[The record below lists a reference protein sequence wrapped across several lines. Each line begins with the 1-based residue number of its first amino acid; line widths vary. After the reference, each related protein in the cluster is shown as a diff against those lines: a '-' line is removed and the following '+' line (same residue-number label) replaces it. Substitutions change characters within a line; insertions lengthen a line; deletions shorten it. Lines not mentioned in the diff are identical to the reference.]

1 MCFLCFQVKKDVIRT
16 DRCFNFY
23 AGNTEDDNENVTCLL
38 NILTTFALNHRD
50 RYCQGMSDL
59 ASPLL
64 YIMKDEAHA
73 YICFCALMMRLSVN
87 FDLNGVAMS
96 KKFTNLTSLLQ
107 YYDPEFYSY
116 LRIQGADE
124 LLFCYRWILLELK
137 REFAFE
143 DALYMLE
150 VLWSSIPPNH
160 LDHSL
165 PLFDDGY
172 LYVAHT
178 KRISMQKVRSEPI
191 PIRSDSNER
200 VKYDLF
206 DCGSPSR
213 RLLKGIRVV
222 KKDGRPRNIKFLPQL
237 LSSDSKD
244 IESPEDEFRNA
255 IYFQPPLRFEKIFS
269 VDHNSFGSFDDA
281 DALPS
286 VETLIGSKST
296 EQSKLNELNK
306 LNVNEQSK
314 LNESGNS
321 KSDVFSTLQNVHC
334 NGENLEDS
342 FESTTNK
349 DWKIP
354 RGLAKSISCDSLKG
368 IIDNSEGYNSN
379 AISQD
384 SRSRLST
391 DNNLSTKSS
400 SCSSLV
406 IISSD
411 SSGYGKSIS
420 LPTPND
426 LGADDAFMLFL
437 CLTML
442 LQHRDE
448 IISKGMDAND
458 IQMFFD
464 GMVRKHNVHSVLDLT
479 RHLFHS
485 YLSHWHQDC

>member
-1 MCFLCFQVKKDVIRT
+1 MIRT
-16 DRCFNFY
+16 DRCFHFY
-23 AGNTEDDNENVTCLL
+23 AGNTEDDNENVTSLL
-38 NILTTFALNHRD
+38 NILTTYALNHRD

-96 KKFTNLTSLLQ
+96 RKFTNLTCLLQ

-137 REFAFE
+137 REFPFE
-143 DALYMLE
+143 HALYMIE
-150 VLWSSIPPNH
+150 VLWSSIPPND

-178 KRISMQKVRSEPI
+178 KRISMQKIRSEPI

-213 RLLKGIRVV
+213 RLLKGIKVV

-244 IESPEDEFRNA
+244 IESPEDQYCNA
-255 IYFQPPLRFEKIFS
+255 IYFQPPPVKFEKIFS
-269 VDHNSFGSFDDA
+269 IDNNSIGSFDDA
-281 DALPS
+281 DAVPS
-286 VETLIGSKST
+286 IETLIGSKNT
-296 EQSKLNELNK
+296 EQSKLNE
-306 LNVNEQSK
+306 S
-314 LNESGNS
+314 SNS
-321 KSDVFSTLQNVHC
+321 KSDVLSTLQHVHC
-334 NGENLEDS
+334 NGEHFEDS

-368 IIDNSEGYNSN
+368 IIDNSEGYNSTM
-379 AISQD
+379 ISQD
-384 SRSRLST
+384 SRSHLST

-464 GMVRKHNVHSVLDLT
+464 GMVRKHNVHAVLDLA